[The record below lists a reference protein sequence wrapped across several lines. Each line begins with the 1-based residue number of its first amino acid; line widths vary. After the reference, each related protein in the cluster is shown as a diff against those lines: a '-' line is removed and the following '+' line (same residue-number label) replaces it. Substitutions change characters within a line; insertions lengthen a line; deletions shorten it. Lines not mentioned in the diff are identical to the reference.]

1 MSGSIIDPVLSA
13 RFFTSSLLIAKSI
26 GSSVFGVSSDNP
38 SDLSSETVPAG
49 RRRGSGPVIL
59 LSLAAAACLAVAVAA
74 GAAARAD
81 LTRKPSTAQRD
92 AAAAEAVADRWRDLP
107 AGQIFPATL
116 TYSTSLLTTETA
128 SRVGVASQST
138 CGSAIEPGLA
148 GLAASEHCRAGLR
161 ATYVDELDGV
171 VYTIGVLAFPNSR
184 DAETFAARLSAS
196 RTGPISLLPLALPDT
211 ASAQFGPA
219 AGQASTASHGGPFVV
234 LTVAGYADG
243 EPAGPGQQARPAIFA
258 PATQLAGEVIG
269 PLTRPVTVNCASRA
283 WSC

>member
-1 MSGSIIDPVLSA
+1 
-13 RFFTSSLLIAKSI
+13 
-26 GSSVFGVSSDNP
+26 VSSDNP
-38 SDLSSETVPAG
+38 SDLSSETVSAG
-49 RRRGSGPVIL
+49 RSRGSGPVIL

-81 LTRKPSTAQRD
+81 LTRKPSTAQRV
-92 AAAAEAVADRWRDLP
+92 AAAAVAVADRWRDLS

-116 TYSTSLLTTETA
+116 TYSTSMLTSETA

-138 CGSAIEPGLA
+138 CGSAIEPALTT
-148 GLAASEHCRAGLR
+148 LAASEHCRAGLR

-184 DAETFAARLSAS
+184 EAGSFAERLAAAHAG
-196 RTGPISLLPLALPDT
+196 TISLLPLALPDT
-211 ASAQFGPA
+211 ASAQFDAA
-219 AGQASTASHGGPFVV
+219 AGQAGTARHGGPFVV

-243 EPAGPGQQARPAIFA
+243 EPAGAGQQARPAIFA

-269 PLTRPVTVNCASRA
+269 PLTRPLTVNCASRF

>member
-1 MSGSIIDPVLSA
+1 M
-13 RFFTSSLLIAKSI
+13 
-26 GSSVFGVSSDNP
+26 SSVNP
-38 SDLSSETVPAG
+38 SDLSSATVSAG
-49 RRRGSGPVIL
+49 RPRGSGPVVL

-81 LTRKPSTAQRD
+81 LTRKPTTAQRQ

-128 SRVGVASQST
+128 SRVGVASEST
-138 CGSAIEPGLA
+138 CGSAIEPALA
-148 GLAASEHCRAGLR
+148 GLAATDHCRAGLR

-184 DAETFAARLSAS
+184 DAGTFAARLAS
-196 RTGPISLLPLALPDT
+196 QAKSISLLPLALPDT
-211 ASAQFGPA
+211 ASAQFSPT
-219 AGQASTASHGGPFVV
+219 AGQAGTASHGGPFVV

-243 EPAGPGQQARPAIFA
+243 EPAGPGQQTRPAIFA

-269 PLTRPVTVNCASRA
+269 PLARPVTVNCASQA